1 LAKAAIAASREAR
14 LRINWVNGDPHC
26 LVLVKMPYKLSRK
39 KGKGAGIMVG
49 TFKQPRRSAKFRGGV
64 KRKRHK
70 PVLRIKTSTKEARAI
85 SKSEVLQLLRASA
98 GRVNVN
104 RMTEFFG
111 MSKAKLAETVGVRP
125 DTLQRSSR
133 ASSPRTQTRLVEM
146 LEIVSR
152 VENWA
157 GGAPQ
162 AMAWYRAEPLPEFG
176 GRTAESLVKEG
187 KATAVR
193 EYLDHVAL
201 GGFA

>member
-70 PVLRIKTSTKEARAI
+70 PVLRIKTSTKEA
-85 SKSEVLQLLRASA
+85 S
-98 GRVNVN
+98 RVNVN

-152 VENWA
+152 VENGA

-193 EYLDHVAL
+193 EYLDYVAL